1 MKTQESSTPRA
12 RTANA
17 QFITMAYT
25 LCMIM
30 AGATLASPLYPLYEK
45 TFHIGPSGITIAYT
59 TYMAGTLLALLF
71 LGHLSDHIGHIRTLR
86 VATILALAGLAVS
99 GFAPNLLV
107 LSIGRFTIG
116 VAAGIASTSATSG
129 LVSVSP
135 PDRMTHA
142 SSIGSLMTIVGLGL
156 GPLAGGVIAQILPL
170 PLQLPY
176 GLFAGALL
184 LALLALMRDGAR
196 IQPSVVTRFVPRLR
210 FHLPAARQLKQFITV
225 AVITFIGYT
234 LFSLFAS
241 LAPSF
246 FNAFLP
252 WRGPAIGGV
261 GVALLFAG
269 SAAAQISFRGMNPR
283 LGLVIGSLIVT
294 AALAMLAVSVKLSSG
309 WLFVASDLLGGF
321 GQGLTF
327 MSALFVVNTIAIPEY
342 RAGMISSFFT
352 VAYLGGIVPV
362 LGLGL
367 AAERMG
373 LEVSLIGLSV
383 AMAILAGAL
392 AVVAGRLVPGV
403 RHQAAA
409 K

>member
-1 MKTQESSTPRA
+1 MEIQDSSMSRA
-12 RTANA
+12 RAANA
-17 QFITMAYT
+17 QFNTMAYT
-25 LCMIM
+25 LAMIM

-86 VATILALAGLAVS
+86 AATMLALAGLVVS

-116 VAAGIASTSATSG
+116 LAAGIAATSATSG
-129 LVSVSP
+129 LVAVSP

-142 SSIGSLMTIVGLGL
+142 SSIGSLMTIAGLGL
-156 GPLAGGVIAQILPL
+156 GPLAGGFIAQILPF

-176 GLFAGALL
+176 GVLAGALL
-184 LALLALMRDGAR
+184 LALLALMRNGSQVRPAAAA
-196 IQPSVVTRFVPRLR
+196 RFVPRLR
-210 FHLPAARQLKQFITV
+210 FHLPGAHQVKQFITV

-252 WRGPAIGGV
+252 WRGPAIGGI
-261 GVALLFAG
+261 GVAMLFAG
-269 SAAAQISFRGMNPR
+269 SAAAQTTFRGMNPR
-283 LGLVIGSLIVT
+283 LGLVLGSLIVT
-294 AALAMLAVSVKLSSG
+294 AALAMLAASVALSSG

-321 GQGLTF
+321 GQGLAF
-327 MSALFVVNTIAIPEY
+327 MSALFVVNAIATPEY

-367 AAERMG
+367 AAERLG
-373 LEVSLIGLSV
+373 LEGSLIGLSV
-383 AMAILAGAL
+383 AMAVLAGGLAL
-392 AVVAGRLVPGV
+392 AAQRVVTGL
-403 RHQAAA
+403 RHHAPT